1 MIIKRHMY
9 VILVIGFGMT
19 TSMKS
24 QKQKVM
30 QTTISKEE
38 QAVLGAVASMTKSF
52 NNADI
57 EGVMSSY
64 QEGALVVFEPEMRVT
79 NKKQLRE
86 LFLAAF
92 AIKPQFEYPNGHEVF
107 VNGNSATHI
116 APWIMKGTAP
126 DGTAVTQSGLSVAH
140 LQKQSNG
147 KWLLIFDNPH
157 GSYLMSKKP

>member
-1 MIIKRHMY
+1 MINKRHMY
-9 VILVIGFGMT
+9 VMLVIGFGMT

-38 QAVLGAVASMTKSF
+38 QAVLGAIASMTKSF

-57 EGVMSSY
+57 DGVMSSY

-79 NKKQLRE
+79 DKKQLRE
-86 LFLAAF
+86 MFLAAF

-107 VNGNSATHI
+107 VNGKSATHI

-126 DGTAVTQSGLSVAH
+126 NGTPITQSGLSVAH
-140 LQKQSNG
+140 LRKQPNG
-147 KWLLIFDNPH
+147 KWLLTFDNPH